1 MRPRNTRVS
10 FYCSVVIF
18 NITCAFLPIA
28 KDDAAVA
35 RVQAKN
41 AFETYVYNL
50 RNSINEEKPAD
61 KFDSADK
68 SNSKSTVRKAIS

>member
-18 NITCAFLPIA
+18 NITCVFLPIA
-28 KDDAAVA
+28 KDDATVA
-35 RVQAKN
+35 HVQAKN

-50 RNSINEEKPAD
+50 RNSINKEKPAD
-61 KFDSADK
+61 KFDPADK
-68 SNSKSTVRKAIS
+68 SNLKSTIRKAIS

>member
-1 MRPRNTRVS
+1 
-10 FYCSVVIF
+10 
-18 NITCAFLPIA
+18 
-28 KDDAAVA
+28 
-35 RVQAKN
+35 VQAKN